1 MCLDDQILN
10 TYLDGELAEPWKT
23 QVEEHL
29 SYCPACRAR
38 FEQLQ
43 KLHEVISEAVL
54 TDEEIAPHQ
63 AKVLS
68 FIEHNY
74 LDKHKKI
81 SFFRRKLKVGIP
93 TMITAAAA
101 FVVVFIGAFVLFGT
115 SGEQTAE
122 IIPGMTMNVDSA
134 NIMQVRAS
142 DNIAASRTL
151 DNYSLEE
158 ILKYLDGRGYDVDVR
173 LKGITP
179 LDQDPTVDQEDSL
192 VDITNEPVF

>member
-29 SYCPACRAR
+29 SYCPACKAR
-38 FEQLQ
+38 FEQLR
-43 KLHEVISEAVL
+43 KLHEVIAGAVL

-74 LDKHKKI
+74 LDKHKKV

-93 TMITAAAA
+93 TIITAAAA

-115 SGEQTAE
+115 NGQQTAE
-122 IIPGMTMNVDSA
+122 IIPGMTMTVDSA

-151 DNYSLEE
+151 DSYSLEE
-158 ILKYLDGRGYDVDVR
+158 ILKYLDGKGYDVDVR
-173 LKGITP
+173 LKGIVP
-179 LDQDPTVDQEDSL
+179 LDQYPSVNQDPL
-192 VDITNEPVF
+192 VDIANEPVL

>member
-29 SYCPACRAR
+29 SYCPACKAR
-38 FEQLQ
+38 YEQLQ
-43 KLHEVISEAVL
+43 KLHQVIAGAVL

-74 LDKHKKI
+74 LDKHKKV

-93 TMITAAAA
+93 TIITAAAA

-115 SGEQTAE
+115 SGDQTAE
-122 IIPGMTMNVDSA
+122 IIPSMAMNVDSA

-142 DNIAASRTL
+142 DNITASRTL
-151 DNYSLEE
+151 DSYSLEE

-179 LDQDPTVDQEDSL
+179 LDQDPGAYQDSL
-192 VDITNEPVF
+192 SGLDDDSVF

>member
-29 SYCPACRAR
+29 SYCPACKAR
-38 FEQLQ
+38 YEQLQ
-43 KLHEVISEAVL
+43 KLHEVISGAVL
-54 TDEEIAPHQ
+54 SEEEIAPHQ

-74 LDKHKKI
+74 LDKHKKV

-93 TMITAAAA
+93 TIITAAAA

-122 IIPGMTMNVDSA
+122 IIPGMTMNVDST

-142 DNIAASRTL
+142 DNITASRTL
-151 DNYSLEE
+151 DSYSLEE
-158 ILKYLDGRGYDVDVR
+158 ILKYLDGKGYDVDVR

-179 LDQDPTVDQEDSL
+179 LEQDPSVNQDP
-192 VDITNEPVF
+192 VIDID